1 MNYITG
7 TINYFLYLLG
17 YENKNN
23 KDFEDPG
30 DFIIFDFPKPEKT
43 WKSLMENKKKE
54 NVINLFYSVSEHS
67 FELSESLLKSK
78 VFLISCLIKS

>member
-43 WKSLMENKKKE
+43 WKSLMENIKKDKNLLRYNSEIKKIKKKKM
-54 NVINLFYSVSEHS
+54 S
-67 FELSESLLKSK
+67 
-78 VFLISCLIKS
+78 